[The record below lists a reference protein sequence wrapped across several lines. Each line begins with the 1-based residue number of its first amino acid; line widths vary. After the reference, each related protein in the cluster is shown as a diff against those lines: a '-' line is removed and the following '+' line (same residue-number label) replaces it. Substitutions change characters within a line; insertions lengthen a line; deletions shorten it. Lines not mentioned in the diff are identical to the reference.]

1 MSLASGRKTG
11 YRDNWRF
18 TAFGTDFAEDTYEKN
33 FAGISALAPWI
44 RSIESSSRTTR
55 RSKGKNVGILWETS
69 CNNVGNSEQ
78 NEQMK
83 KRPSVRANHV

>member
-1 MSLASGRKTG
+1 MIPS
-11 YRDNWRF
+11 N
-18 TAFGTDFAEDTYEKN
+18 
-33 FAGISALAPWI
+33 
-44 RSIESSSRTTR
+44 R
-55 RSKGKNVGILWETS
+55 RNVGILWETS